1 MSLYKIKRNPDR
13 DKSSLAGYENLEEVL
28 RFNQVNVNG
37 RVYKIPIVV
46 PSIDEF
52 DSVTLFTINPVNFLG
67 YVEKV
72 HDDYIIAD
80 IPDVDEGII
89 AKLRPNLDHMH
100 VSACTLCE
108 GNKVLKVIKMVIE
121 PDREEG
127 QHE

>member
-1 MSLYKIKRNPDR
+1 MALYKIKRNLDR
-13 DKSSLAGYENLEEVL
+13 AKSALAGYENLEEVL
-28 RFNQVNVNG
+28 RLNQINVYG

-46 PSIDEF
+46 PSIDDL
-52 DSVTLFTINPVNFLG
+52 DSVTIFNINPVNLLG
-67 YVEKV
+67 YVEEV

-100 VSACTLCE
+100 VSAYALCE
-108 GNKVLKVIKMVIE
+108 GNKVLNVIKMVIE

>member
-13 DKSSLAGYENLEEVL
+13 DKSALAGYENLEEVL
-28 RFNQVNVNG
+28 RFNQVNANG
-37 RVYKIPIVV
+37 RIYKTPIVV

-52 DSVTLFTINPVNFLG
+52 DSVTLFTINPVNLLG
-67 YVEKV
+67 YVEEV
-72 HDDYIIAD
+72 HDDYIVAD

-100 VSACTLCE
+100 VSACVLCE
-108 GNKVLKVIKMVIE
+108 GNKALKVIKMVIE
-121 PDREEG
+121 PDREED

>member
-1 MSLYKIKRNPDR
+1 MALYKIKRNPDR
-13 DKSSLAGYENLEEVL
+13 DKSALAGYENLEEVL
-28 RFNQVNVNG
+28 RFNQVNANG

-46 PSIDEF
+46 PSIDDF
-52 DSVTLFTINPVNFLG
+52 DSVTLFTINPVNLLG
-67 YVEKV
+67 YVEEV

-108 GNKVLKVIKMVIE
+108 GNKVIKVIKMVIE
-121 PDREEG
+121 PDREGG

>member
-1 MSLYKIKRNPDR
+1 MALYKIKRNLDR
-13 DKSSLAGYENLEEVL
+13 AKSALAGYENLEEVL
-28 RFNQVNVNG
+28 RSNQINVYG

-52 DSVTLFTINPVNFLG
+52 DSATPFTINPVNLLG
-67 YVEKV
+67 YVKEV

-89 AKLRPNLDHMH
+89 AKLRPNLGHMH
-100 VSACTLCE
+100 VSTCALCE
-108 GNKVLKVIKMVIE
+108 DNKVLKVIKMVIE

>member
-1 MSLYKIKRNPDR
+1 MALYKIKRNPDR
-13 DKSSLAGYENLEEVL
+13 DKSALAGYENLEEVL
-28 RFNQVNVNG
+28 RFNQVNVYG
-37 RVYKIPIVV
+37 RIYKIPIVV
-46 PSIDEF
+46 PSIDDF
-52 DSVTLFTINPVNFLG
+52 DSATLFDINPVNLLG
-67 YVEKV
+67 YVEEV

-100 VSACTLCE
+100 ISAYALCE

>member
-1 MSLYKIKRNPDR
+1 MSLYRIKRNSDR
-13 DKSSLAGYENLEEVL
+13 NRSALAGYENLEEVL
-28 RFNQVNVNG
+28 RFNQVNANG

-46 PSIDEF
+46 PSIDDF
-52 DSVTLFTINPVNFLG
+52 DSVTLFTINPVNLLG
-67 YVEKV
+67 YVEEV

-89 AKLRPNLDHMH
+89 AKLRPNLDHMY

-108 GNKVLKVIKMVIE
+108 DNKVLKVIKMVIE

>member
-1 MSLYKIKRNPDR
+1 MALYKIKRNPDR
-13 DKSSLAGYENLEEVL
+13 DKSALAGYENLEEVL
-28 RFNQVNVNG
+28 RFNQVNANG

-52 DSVTLFTINPVNFLG
+52 DSVTLFTINPVNLLG
-67 YVEKV
+67 YVEEV
-72 HDDYIIAD
+72 HNDYIIAD

-89 AKLRPNLDHMH
+89 TKLRPNLDHMH

-108 GNKVLKVIKMVIE
+108 DNKVLKVIKMVIE

>member
-13 DKSSLAGYENLEEVL
+13 NRSALVDYENLEEVL
-28 RFNQVNVNG
+28 RFNQINVYG

-46 PSIDEF
+46 PSIDDF
-52 DSVTLFTINPVNFLG
+52 DSATLFDINPVNLLG
-67 YVEKV
+67 YVEEV

-100 VSACTLCE
+100 VSAYDLCE
-108 GNKVLKVIKMVIE
+108 GNKVLKVIKLVIE

>member
-13 DKSSLAGYENLEEVL
+13 DKSALAGYENLEEVL
-28 RFNQVNVNG
+28 RFNQVNAN
-37 RVYKIPIVV
+37 RRIYKTPIVV

-52 DSVTLFTINPVNFLG
+52 DSATPFTINPVNLLG
-67 YVEKV
+67 YVKEV

-89 AKLRPNLDHMH
+89 AKLRPNLGHMH
-100 VSACTLCE
+100 VSTCALCE
-108 GNKVLKVIKMVIE
+108 DNKVLKVIKMVIE

-127 QHE
+127 QNE